1 MASISTDAN
10 GNRTVQFV
18 GTDRKRRSVRCGPVP
33 LKVAETL
40 RHRIEHLNALACLR
54 QPMDADTAKWAAE
67 IGDELAAKLAAVGL
81 IPPRAG
87 TLTLAG
93 LTDRYLAEKE
103 KDNKAGTKTNHR
115 TITNDLTGHFG
126 ADLDIRNVTPAEA
139 DKFLAALKTRELAPA
154 TIARRLRRVRS
165 IFAFAVKRG
174 FLPSNPFAELRTPS
188 TIPAERKAYVTAA
201 DARKLIEAA
210 NPCWRLIVAL
220 ARFGGLRCPSE
231 VLTLR
236 WKDVDFAAKR
246 ITVRSPKT
254 ERIPGKEVRIMPM
267 FGTLA
272 PYIEEAR
279 DNGLPGETYV
289 VGGAQGDGYRASS
302 QGPNGWVNSNLRTTF
317 AKLIDRAGLTPWP
330 RLFHTL
336 RASCETDLLER
347 FPISAVT
354 EWLGHSAA
362 VALKHYARVPDELF
376 QRAADGGAESGAVV
390 VQNAVQ
396 SVPASNRHE
405 MTKPTENLENKA
417 SRRLVSHPD
426 GHCQDDQVTL
436 RGFEPRSQP

>member
-18 GTDRKRRSVRCGPVP
+18 CADRKRRSVRCGPVSM
-33 LKVAETL
+33 KVAETL
-40 RHRIEHLNALACLR
+40 SHRIDHLSALVRLR

-81 IPPRAG
+81 IPARAG
-87 TLTLAG
+87 SLTVAG
-93 LTDRYLAEKE
+93 LADRYLAEKE
-103 KDNKAGTKTNHR
+103 KDNKPGTKTNHR
-115 TITNDLTGHFG
+115 TITKDLGEHFG
-126 ADLDIRNVTPAEA
+126 ADLDIRNVTPARA
-139 DKFLAALKTRELAPA
+139 GAFLDSLKARKLAPA

-174 FLPSNPFAELRTPS
+174 FIPTNPFAELRTPS
-188 TIPAERKAYVTAA
+188 TIPAERKAYVPAA
-201 DARKLIEAA
+201 DALRLIEAA

-220 ARFGGLRCPSE
+220 SRFGGLRCPSE

-236 WKDVDFAAKR
+236 WKDVDFEAKR

-254 ERIPGKEVRIMPM
+254 ERIPGKEVRIMPL
-267 FGTLA
+267 FGMLA
-272 PYIEEAR
+272 PFIEEAR
-279 DNGLPGETYV
+279 ENGIPDGTFV
-289 VGGAQGDGYRASS
+289 VGGAQGDGYRASA

-317 AKLIDRAGLTPWP
+317 EKLIERVGLTPWP

-362 VALKHYARVPDELF
+362 VALKHYARVPEELF
-376 QRAADGGAESGAVV
+376 QRAAEGGAESGAVL

-396 SVPASNRHE
+396 SVSASSRQK
-405 MTKPTENLENKA
+405 TAKPTETLEIKA

-426 GHCQDDQVTL
+426 GHCQDDNLTL